1 MAATKSLKKSE
12 LDAKWYLIDATGCTL
27 GRLAAYTAN
36 ILRGKHKPTWTPNM
50 DCGDHVIIINCAQAI
65 LTGNKLQQKS
75 RKWHTGWIGH
85 LKEYKYSDMMAKEPE
100 RAMKYAVQGMLPKNT
115 IGANS
120 LTRLRAY
127 KGSEHPH
134 AAQKPE
140 AIEIE
145 L

>member
-1 MAATKSLKKSE
+1 MSTFMANPQNVE
-12 LDAKWYLIDATGCTL
+12 RKWYLIDAAGKPL
-27 GRLAAYTAN
+27 GRVAAAAAS
-36 ILRGKHKPTWTPNM
+36 ILNGKNKPTYTPHV
-50 DCGDHVIIINCAQAI
+50 DCGDHVIIINCDKAV
-65 LTGNKLQQKS
+65 LTGSKLQKKT

-85 LKEYKYSDMMAKEPE
+85 LREAKYSDLMSKEPE
-100 RAMKYAVQGMLPKNT
+100 KAMKLAIQGMLPKNT

>member
-1 MAATKSLKKSE
+1 MSTFMAKAGQVDRKWYV
-12 LDAKWYLIDATGCTL
+12 LDAAGKPL
-27 GRLAAYTAN
+27 GRVATEAAN
-36 ILRGKHKPTWTPNM
+36 LLRGKHKVTFTPHV
-50 DCGDHVIIINCAQAI
+50 DCGDHVIIINCAQAV

-100 RAMKYAVQGMLPKNT
+100 KAMKYAIQGMLPKNT

-120 LTRLRAY
+120 LARLRAY
-127 KGSEHPH
+127 KGAEHPH

-140 AIEIE
+140 TIEIE